1 MNSTLECETVIET
14 LTDASMSIGALRV
27 IVDAEHLKALSGLKK
42 KSAVAR
48 WCRRSGIQFFL
59 NAGGWPVTIPA
70 ALDRALAPDVKCV
83 RNLNAMPRKRLPP
96 KVHEKCGRYYY
107 VHQNKWTALSRVE
120 EGVRELHR
128 RLAILDDEPPKTLA
142 YIFAKYAD
150 EGMLELKPP
159 TQKQYLYYLFGILDQ
174 IFGHMAP
181 GDLEPTHVAQYLE
194 RRKLKGAAVSGNRER
209 ACLSSVFEFAMRR
222 GWVNSNPCRGVR
234 RNREA
239 PRKTLIE
246 SQDLRATLDRAP
258 PHFARVMAFAYLTGV
273 RMTDAIE
280 MSLSAV
286 TEAGLKFTESK
297 TGKSAVIGWTPTL
310 RSLVRE
316 ITKAR
321 EALDPQPEH
330 DRLLTNRFGQ
340 PLTQWGIISNIR
352 RLGVHWSFRDIRPK
366 AQTDG
371 GDRNVLGHIGQM
383 RGRYTRANKR
393 LPVW

>member
-1 MNSTLECETVIET
+1 M
-14 LTDASMSIGALRV
+14 
-27 IVDAEHLKALSGLKK
+27 
-42 KSAVAR
+42 
-48 WCRRSGIQFFL
+48 
-59 NAGGWPVTIPA
+59 
-70 ALDRALAPDVKCV
+70 APD
-83 RNLNAMPRKRLPP
+83 
-96 KVHEKCGRYYY
+96 
-107 VHQNKWTALSRVE
+107 
-120 EGVRELHR
+120 
-128 RLAILDDEPPKTLA
+128 
-142 YIFAKYAD
+142 
-150 EGMLELKPP
+150 
-159 TQKQYLYYLFGILDQ
+159 
-174 IFGHMAP
+174 
-181 GDLEPTHVAQYLE
+181 DLEPTHIAQYLE
-194 RRKLKGAAVSGNRER
+194 RRKLKGVAVSGNRER

-222 GWVNSNPCRGVR
+222 GWVNRNPCRGVR

-246 SQDLRATLDRAP
+246 SKDLRATLDRAP

-280 MSLSAV
+280 MSVSAV

-297 TGKSAVIGWTPTL
+297 TGKSALIEWKPTL

-321 EALDPQPEH
+321 EALGPQPEH

-340 PLTQWGIISNIR
+340 PLTQWGIISNMR
-352 RLGVHWSFRDIRPK
+352 RLGVDWSFRDIRPK

-371 GDRNVLGHIGQM
+371 GDRNVLGHVGQM